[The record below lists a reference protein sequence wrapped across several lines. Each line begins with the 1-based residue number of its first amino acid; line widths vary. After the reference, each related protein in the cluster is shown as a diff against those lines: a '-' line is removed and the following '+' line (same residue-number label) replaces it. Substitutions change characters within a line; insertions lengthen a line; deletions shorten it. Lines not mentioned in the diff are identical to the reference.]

1 MFSLVSV
8 GTSPSN
14 GLFLWF
20 LFLAISCLLRV
31 EARNVTID
39 DQNGDAVTGAK
50 PTYVGT
56 WSFGP
61 TCGAN
66 CWIKP
71 DAQDTLDGTWHDTT
85 VFAGGESASIT
96 LQFIGELVRASSS
109 RWLALTSRSGTDIY
123 VFGIIA
129 NLVNTPS
136 GKAYTNVNLDFS
148 VDGSSIGSYSHTP
161 TTSTDLQYNVP
172 LLAYHGLTNGP
183 HTLVVSLQLPSVI
196 LFDYAVYTWVVERA
210 RSNHC

>member
-1 MFSLVSV
+1 MFSPASV

-50 PTYVGT
+50 PIYVGT

-71 DAQDTLDGTWHDTT
+71 DAQDALDGTWHDTT

-109 RWLALTSRSGTDIY
+109 
-123 VFGIIA
+123 
-129 NLVNTPS
+129 
-136 GKAYTNVNLDFS
+136 
-148 VDGSSIGSYSHTP
+148 P
-161 TTSTDLQYNVP
+161 T
-172 LLAYHGLTNGP
+172 
-183 HTLVVSLQLPSVI
+183 
-196 LFDYAVYTWVVERA
+196 
-210 RSNHC
+210 